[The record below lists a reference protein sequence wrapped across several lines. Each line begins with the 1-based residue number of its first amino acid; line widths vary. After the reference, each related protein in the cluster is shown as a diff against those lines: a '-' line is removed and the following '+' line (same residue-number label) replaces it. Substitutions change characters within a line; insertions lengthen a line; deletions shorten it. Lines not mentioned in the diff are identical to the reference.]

1 MQICIYLCVK
11 CSVVDINLHISPHF
25 PTHKISLCVY
35 IYIAITH
42 QFKSIAL
49 VSITAQVVINCKV
62 VVQFHQY
69 SLFLLNQ
76 KSNKMKHTKIMLAV
90 IATALT
96 TWLTFGTISYLLN
109 DISFKQTLISDAVL
123 ISCIIIGWLPSLIV
137 WFDLTE

>member
-1 MQICIYLCVK
+1 
-11 CSVVDINLHISPHF
+11 
-25 PTHKISLCVY
+25 
-35 IYIAITH
+35 
-42 QFKSIAL
+42 
-49 VSITAQVVINCKV
+49 
-62 VVQFHQY
+62 
-69 SLFLLNQ
+69 
-76 KSNKMKHTKIMLAV
+76 MKHTKIMLAV